1 MAATDEEKDDKQFI
15 KSGLPCYM
23 NDTCID
29 KNAKCCQA
37 RVEEAVVAGVN
48 GLYCVPGTWK
58 KFSYQGKTLTVGYC
72 PDKTKASANYISMN
86 LLSALML
93 VYLMQW

>member
-1 MAATDEEKDDKQFI
+1 MKFLICLLVTISVVLAAAAENDDEQFI
-15 KSGLPCYM
+15 ENGLPCYM

-37 RVEEAVVAGVN
+37 RVEEQVVAGVN

-58 KFSYQGKTLTVGYC
+58 KFSFEGKTLTVGYC
-72 PDKTKASANYISMN
+72 PDPS
-86 LLSALML
+86 
-93 VYLMQW
+93 